1 MNMMPDIALEQ
12 PDIIAISEVL
22 RKQLGLVP
30 GMSLVVEAANG
41 GILLRVKKR
50 PAYLAYENNVLVFT
64 GELLDKDTDFVQ
76 EDREQRMLAL
86 MQ

>member
-1 MNMMPDIALEQ
+1 MSPIADITLEK
-12 PDIIAISEVL
+12 PGIIAVSEAL

-41 GILLRVKKR
+41 GIQLRVTKR
-50 PAYLAYENNVLVFT
+50 PAHLQYKNHVLVFT
-64 GELLDKDTDFVQ
+64 GELLDKDTNFV
-76 EDREQRMLAL
+76 EDDREQHMLAL